1 MNKKVIIKIISI
13 LIILGLGCIVTTNL
27 LKNKEKQTINRNESE
42 IKTNK
47 DNIYELFYNFPECN
61 YIYYISKNLYSERSI
76 GPTIYQLDI
85 LAELT
90 DKAYE
95 EFINQ
100 VEFEDLEN
108 FEIKV
113 NPNNINYQ
121 WKKIMNIKIIESK
134 YIEEASISKIY
145 LDEKTKTIYIIAL
158 GGN

>member
-47 DNIYELFYNFPECN
+47 DNIYELFNNFPECN
-61 YIYYISKNLYSERSI
+61 NIYYISKNLYSERSI
-76 GPTIYQLDI
+76 GPTIYQIDI

-134 YIEEASISKIY
+134 DIEEASISKIY

>member
-27 LKNKEKQTINRNESE
+27 LKNREKQTINRNESE

-47 DNIYELFYNFPECN
+47 DNIYELFNNFLECN
-61 YIYYISKNLYSERSI
+61 NIYYISKNLYSERSI
-76 GPTIYQLDI
+76 GPTIYQIDI

-134 YIEEASISKIY
+134 DIEDASISKIY